1 MIDINQI
8 SKENWDDILK
18 ENSPDDSETIQFL
31 KDHEEEI
38 LDILIGSGKDMPL
51 SEKRKKYIR
60 DLLADN
66 SYREDVEEVISKID
80 DIRETEGYSILQ
92 LGKRLPGSSYIV
104 FEFGDKVLKFGKY
117 YRVLKDPIILQP
129 ELQMSF
135 GTNNDYMTVYER
147 LPEVFPRN
155 DFDMAQEMYNRVRSR
170 GILWFDAIGNNVGRT
185 SKRIDEND
193 DGLRI
198 IDGQYMEYETEVL
211 RRIDPER
218 NPMYKDMG
226 PGMYSRAIRDY
237 IFDKGY
243 RAQEEEFQKSQE
255 EKRTAATKQDVKKVA
270 NESSIKGLQRVK
282 QFFVSIFKGKE
293 KPDKDER

>member
-8 SKENWDDILK
+8 NKENWDDILK
-18 ENSPDDSETIQFL
+18 EISPDDLETIQFL

-66 SYREDVEEVISKID
+66 SYKEDVEEVISKID
-80 DIRETEGYSILQ
+80 DIRETEDYSILQ

-255 EKRTAATKQDVKKVA
+255 EKRTAVTKQDVKKVA